1 MLGNNRRNAQRADSQ
16 LMADFPIEDF
26 DAWLLSGR
34 PLFDIELRGIV
45 DRASLA
51 ARLRSIEAY
60 SAEQQS
66 SVKWV
71 EDVSWLDENVVRV
84 ETRPTLITPS
94 TSRIR
99 PFYGGSHDLFK
110 RLVAEVLV
118 PLHREV
124 GIVTVRMGGYV
135 NRRI

>member
-1 MLGNNRRNAQRADSQ
+1 
-16 LMADFPIEDF
+16 
-26 DAWLLSGR
+26 
-34 PLFDIELRGIV
+34 
-45 DRASLA
+45 
-51 ARLRSIEAY
+51 LRSIEAW
-60 SAEQQS
+60 SAEKQE

-71 EDVSWLDENVVRV
+71 EDIMWLDDTTVRV

-110 RLVAEVLV
+110 RLVLEVLV
-118 PLHREV
+118 PVHRSI

-135 NRRI
+135 NRRV